1 LPLRSEQSTLAHLT
15 DSRSDT
21 MAAHDNQSRRQFVR
35 KLALGATLAP
45 LAMARLATSSAAA
58 DLPLLSTDDPAAQK
72 VKYTEDA
79 STSKSGTKGNN
90 CGTCALYEGAYN
102 SAQGP
107 CQLFPGK
114 HVKAAG
120 WCSAWAPQI

>member
-1 LPLRSEQSTLAHLT
+1 
-15 DSRSDT
+15 
-21 MAAHDNQSRRQFVR
+21 MANEENPSRRRFMR
-35 KLALGATLAP
+35 KLLLGAALAP
-45 LAMARLATSSAAA
+45 VATARFTVGHAA
-58 DLPLLSTDDPAAQK
+58 DLPLLSPQDPAAQK

-79 STSKSGTKGNN
+79 TQEKSAVKDNKCGN
-90 CGTCALYEGAYN
+90 CALYEGAYE

-114 HVKAAG
+114 HVKSAG

>member
-1 LPLRSEQSTLAHLT
+1 MA
-15 DSRSDT
+15 SD
-21 MAAHDNQSRRQFVR
+21 DLQSRRLFVR
-35 KLALGATLAP
+35 SLILGATVAP
-45 LAMARLATSSAAA
+45 LIGPRQSLAA
-58 DLPLLSTDDPAAQK
+58 DLPLLTTDDPAAQK

-79 STSKSGTKGNN
+79 ATQKSAAKGNN
-90 CGTCALYEGAYN
+90 CGTCALYEGAYQ

-120 WCSAWAPQI
+120 WCTAWAPQL

>member
-1 LPLRSEQSTLAHLT
+1 MG
-15 DSRSDT
+15 SDDDRHT
-21 MAAHDNQSRRQFVR
+21 RRLFVGKLVFGAA
-35 KLALGATLAP
+35 LAP
-45 LAMARLATSSAAA
+45 LALRLTRGNAA
-58 DLPLLSTDDPAAQK
+58 DLPLLSPEHPAAQK
-72 VKYTEDA
+72 VKYVEDA
-79 STSKSGTKGNN
+79 GKAKSAVKDNN
-90 CGTCALYEGAYN
+90 CSNCALYEGTYQ

>member
-1 LPLRSEQSTLAHLT
+1 MA
-15 DSRSDT
+15 SDN
-21 MAAHDNQSRRQFVR
+21 NQSRRQF
-35 KLALGATLAP
+35 LGRLMLGTALAP
-45 LAMARLATSSAAA
+45 LASARLAVGATA
-58 DLPLLSTDDPAAQK
+58 DLPLLSPEDPAAQK

-79 STSKSGTKGNN
+79 TKKSAVKDNN
-90 CGTCALYEGAYN
+90 CSNCALYEGAYK

-120 WCSAWAPQI
+120 WCSSWAPQL

>member
-1 LPLRSEQSTLAHLT
+1 
-15 DSRSDT
+15 
-21 MAAHDNQSRRQFVR
+21 MANQESPSRRKFMQ
-35 KLALGATLAP
+35 KLLLGAALAP
-45 LAMARLATSSAAA
+45 VAAARFTVSHAA
-58 DLPLLSTDDPAAQK
+58 DLPLLSPQDPAAQK

-79 STSKSGTKGNN
+79 TKEKSAVKDNKCGN
-90 CGTCALYEGAYN
+90 CALYEGAYA